1 MNSRIAIVSVPGL
14 IRAAVALC
22 ALAVSG
28 VAWADAD
35 ADLEKA
41 YKLHRIG
48 DTQAAAGIWRAL
60 AAQGQADA
68 QYNLGVIYHY
78 ADGVK
83 QDFRE
88 ALKWYTLAAAQGD
101 IGAQQA
107 IGSMYMRGQGV
118 KQDQRAGMRWMML
131 DKVAHHHEQMHV
143 AEKWQGQIERAIL
156 QDEQKRLELLYVRS
170 QEDDAAIVADL
181 KRRAGL
187 TEDRPSRVAEVR

>member
-1 MNSRIAIVSVPGL
+1 MSSSNATVSIAGFA
-14 IRAAVALC
+14 RAAVALC
-22 ALAVSG
+22 ALAVGG

-41 YKLHRIG
+41 YKLHRNG
-48 DTQAAAGIWRAL
+48 DTQAAVGVWRAL

-68 QYNLGVIYHY
+68 QYNLGVIYHH

-83 QDFRE
+83 QDYRE

-118 KQDQRAGMRWMML
+118 KQDEKAGIRWMML
-131 DKVAHHHEQMHV
+131 DRVAHHHEQMQA
-143 AEKWQGQIERAIL
+143 AEKWKGEIERAIL

-170 QEDDAAIVADL
+170 LEEGDAVVADL

-187 TEDRPSRVAEVR
+187 TEEQPPRVAELR